1 VYERG
6 FLTLRYFYHTAYLK
20 YLLIIIAHL
29 DLERFTEDVNTLS
42 GKLVEKESD
51 EVVRRLDFVKYR
63 LIELYKKNLV
73 KINHSTME
81 LVCAKH
87 LIHYGYTVDVEK
99 QLTNILVCD
108 LFATKGDGETIVE
121 IETGFIPPEHALDPL
136 SYYSARIASKI
147 ARYSKFS
154 NQFVLATPPVSNLS
168 IPQVFGRPPRYR
180 KHSEVEQVK
189 SLCDRYY
196 RNPPVSLN
204 EIQSARLHMIYIINI
219 DDGRITEMDI
229 ESYFEAIGRM
239 MSLSNSEAANP

>member
-1 VYERG
+1 M
-6 FLTLRYFYHTAYLK
+6 
-20 YLLIIIAHL
+20 LIIIAHL

-42 GKLVEKESD
+42 SKLVEKESD
-51 EVVRRLDFVKYR
+51 QVVRKLDFVKYR
-63 LIELYKKNLV
+63 LIELYKKKLV

-81 LVCAKH
+81 LVCARH

-154 NQFVLATPPVSNLS
+154 NQFVLATPPVSILS
-168 IPQVFGRPPRYR
+168 IPKVFGMPPRYR
-180 KHSEVEQVK
+180 EYSEVEQVK

-196 RNPPVSLN
+196 RNPPVSEN
-204 EIQSARLHMIYIINI
+204 DIQTARLHMIYIINI
-219 DDGRITEMDI
+219 DDGRIIEMDI
-229 ESYFEAIGRM
+229 ESYFEAIGTM
-239 MSLSNSEAANP
+239 MSLSDSKATNP